1 LAVVVFLPRYLYNSY
16 NQTFIAHPLHVKKG
30 TLMIDEA
37 FIKSYITSTFEH
49 AETAVNLGYTFF
61 FFRDEHM
68 HAFATIASTGNEYEK
83 ISNLDRPGVYRLN
96 IGVSRDTFQSLFGK
110 GKIDTSAYDFTA
122 LNTIM
127 PHPDYSSQHFICV
140 LSPSEAMFERIRPML
155 AEAYDIAMK
164 RYKGQ
169 KAHD

>member
-1 LAVVVFLPRYLYNSY
+1 
-16 NQTFIAHPLHVKKG
+16 
-30 TLMIDEA
+30 MIDEA
-37 FIKSYITSTFEH
+37 FITSYITNTF
-49 AETAVNLGYTFF
+49 ADVETAVNLGYTFF
-61 FFRDEHM
+61 FYRDDHM
-68 HAFATIASTGNEYEK
+68 HAFATIASTGNEHEK

-96 IGVSRDTFQSLFGK
+96 IGVSRDTLQVMFGK
-110 GKIDTSAYDFTA
+110 GKIDVSAYDFTA
-122 LNTIM
+122 LDTIM

-164 RYKGQ
+164 RYKRQ